1 MPQLKFYAR
10 ADLMVAVPGSTAF
23 AGQVSRYLGRETKV
37 ENAGTPEE
45 VTSYPAT
52 REGFAC
58 DVDSPLGARA
68 VKLTRRDG
76 AFWPADSETAAAC
89 GVQFTPVEFKSGAW
103 VVKTSAAKG
112 EA

>member
-37 ENAGTPEE
+37 ENAGTPDEA
-45 VTSYPAT
+45 VSYPAT
-52 REGFAC
+52 KDGFAC
-58 DVDSPLGARA
+58 DADSPLGARA
-68 VKLTRRDG
+68 VKLTRRDA

-89 GVQFTPVEFKSGAW
+89 GVQFIPVEFKSGVW
-103 VVKTSAAKG
+103 VAKTPTVKG

>member
-37 ENAGTPEE
+37 ENAGTPDE
-45 VTSYPAT
+45 VVSYPAT
-52 REGFAC
+52 KDGFAC
-58 DVDSPLGARA
+58 DVDSSLGSR
-68 VKLTRRDG
+68 VTKLTRRDC

-89 GVQFTPVEFKSGAW
+89 GVQFTPVEFKSGVW
-103 VVKTSAAKG
+103 VAKTSTVKG